1 MNPGRLEKQ
10 IRFLVEADKL
20 KDIYRRSFLVNGSRK
35 ENDAEHSWHFALC
48 ALVLREGYY
57 QRAIGYEPR
66 LVEPYLRLAEI
77 ARLRGWPRVALAYY
91 RELAAIYP
99 DSTEVLL
106 EMALVHDLVEIYA
119 GDTYIYDAAGRETQA
134 AREREA
140 ADRLFPMLP
149 REQAEEFRRLWMEFE
164 EKRTK
169 EARFA
174 GAIDRLQPLL
184 LNYFSGGE
192 SWREHGV
199 NAEQVF
205 EITSRISEGSM
216 TLWEYARGLIR
227 EAVDGGILPG

>member
-48 ALVLREGYY
+48 ALVLREY
-57 QRAIGYEPR
+57 ADEPD
-66 LVEPYLRLAEI
+66 LDLL
-77 ARLRGWPRVALAYY
+77 
-91 RELAAIYP
+91 
-99 DSTEVLL
+99 TVLK
-106 EMALVHDLVEIYA
+106 MALVHDLVEIYA